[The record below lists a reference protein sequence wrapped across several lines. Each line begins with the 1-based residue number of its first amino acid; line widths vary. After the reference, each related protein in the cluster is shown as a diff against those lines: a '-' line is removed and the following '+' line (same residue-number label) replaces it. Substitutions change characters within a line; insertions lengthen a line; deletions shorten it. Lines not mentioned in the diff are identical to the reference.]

1 MHSMMH
7 SMMISAQNGDIHI
20 LEVNTSINPVEPHR
34 LPIVFVHG
42 MACSADLWETQLA
55 YTAQT
60 RRAIAIDLRGH
71 GASAPP
77 LDDDYSPASCAA
89 DLFTVLDALK
99 LDRIVL
105 VGHSF
110 GSCVALAAASA
121 QPNRIAQLVLVDPPI
136 DCTQCP
142 PEVYAAQIAP
152 MQATLQTDEWRS
164 TLENSFRGALR
175 GGTSATQDHILA
187 RLAATPKDALIGTSR
202 ELFTFKAINALDQ
215 YLASPG
221 AQAHAILAPS
231 NTLPFS
237 LHVLRPALP
246 TITLPDTGHWLMLD
260 APEAF
265 AAALENCLTEGDRLI
280 K

>member
-1 MHSMMH
+1 MHSRT
-7 SMMISAQNGDIHI
+7 IAAQNGDIHI
-20 LEVNTSINPVEPHR
+20 LEANASINPIGANP

-42 MACSADLWETQLA
+42 MACSADLWKTQLA

-60 RRAIAIDLRGH
+60 RRALAIDLRGH

-77 LDDDYSPASCAA
+77 LDDDYAPASCAT
-89 DLFTVLDALK
+89 DLFTVLNALK

-121 QPNRIAQLVLVDPPI
+121 QPNRIAHLVLVDPPI

-142 PEVYAAQIAP
+142 PDIYEAQIAS
-152 MQATLQTDEWRS
+152 MQASLATDEWRS
-164 TLENSFRGALR
+164 TLENSFRGALA
-175 GGTSATQDHILA
+175 GGTSATHDHILA

-202 ELFTFKAINALDQ
+202 ELFTFKAIDALDQ

-265 AAALENCLTEGDRLI
+265 NTALETCLTEGDRLI